1 MTVWLANV
9 LEQLVDFSL
18 ILNMSI
24 AASWVVLAVIV
35 LRFLLRKIPKW
46 IHVALWG
53 IVAVRLVFP
62 FSIESAFSL
71 IPSAQTV
78 PQEIL
83 KYEGAQL
90 EDSAHL
96 EVITNPIFSSEVS
109 VELGQTID
117 HVQVQLVNMT
127 SIWLLG
133 IAIMILYTII
143 SYWNLH
149 RKIETA
155 VLYKDNIFQ
164 SEYVGSPFVLGVI
177 KPKIYLPFHMNEQD
191 MQHVIAHEQAHM
203 KRKDHW
209 WKPFGFMLLTIH
221 WFNPLMWVAYV
232 LFCRDM
238 ELACDEKVVK
248 EWNAEQRADY
258 SQALLTCSVNRHRI
272 AACPLAFGEIGVK
285 DRVKS
290 VLHYKKPAFWM
301 VLLAI
306 AVSIV
311 FAACFLTNPVDGSD
325 RILDKI
331 WHQDGRY
338 EIVEQHNQEVTL
350 TLPVSKLPEQIFT
363 EEGVSF
369 GEKELIA
376 YQDENTTIYLKKA
389 QYSNEGEDNLYFCF
403 DFAFDL
409 PQEQGS
415 FFYPHVI
422 LGENSSSYGV
432 NALDGI
438 LRADNAI
445 FEDAVNI
452 RGQDYDHQ
460 IWFYVST
467 EALRQAEGTIQF
479 DIVLNRIRYAL
490 DPVVHVV
497 DTIKGNLLTYNKMS
511 DGTWQADGHT
521 YKYRLEI
528 TGRGHNAIADSTL
541 VYLSNIE
548 NITFEQAL
556 KAAGLSSNIHDYFDP
571 EDAVCVE
578 WRVEN

>member
-18 ILNMSI
+18 VLNMSI

-62 FSIESAFSL
+62 FSIESDFSL

-96 EVITNPIFSSEVS
+96 DVITNPIFSSEVS
-109 VELGQTID
+109 VELGQTVD
-117 HVQVQLVNMT
+117 RVQVQLVNMT

-143 SYWNLH
+143 SYWKLK
-149 RKIETA
+149 RKVETA
-155 VLYKDNIFQ
+155 VLYKNNIFQ
-164 SEYVGSPFVLGVI
+164 SECVNSPFVLGII
-177 KPKIYLPFHMNEQD
+177 KPKIYLPFDMNEQD
-191 MQHVIAHEQAHM
+191 MKHVIAHEQAHI
-203 KRKDHW
+203 KRLDHW
-209 WKPFGFMLLTIH
+209 WKPLGFLLLTIH
-221 WFNPLMWVAYV
+221 WFNPLIWVAYI
-232 LFCRDM
+232 LFCRDI

-248 EWNAEQRADY
+248 EWNGELRADY
-258 SQALLTCSVNRHRI
+258 SQALLNCSVNRHRI
-272 AACPLAFGEIGVK
+272 AACPLAFGEMGIK

-290 VLHYKKPAFWM
+290 VLNYKRPAFWM
-301 VLLAI
+301 VMVAMV
-306 AVSIV
+306 VSVV
-311 FAACFLTNPVDGSD
+311 FAVCFLTNPVDGSD
-325 RILDKI
+325 RILSKVLTEDGYKI
-331 WHQDGRY
+331 F
-338 EIVEQHNQEVTL
+338 EQNKQNVTL
-350 TLPVSKLPEQIFT
+350 SIPVSKLPEAIFT
-363 EEGVSF
+363 EEGISF
-369 GEKELIA
+369 GEKDVIA
-376 YQDENTTIYLKKA
+376 YQDETTTIYLKEA
-389 QYSNEGEDNLYFCF
+389 RYSNEGKENLYFCF
-403 DFAFDL
+403 DFTFGL
-409 PQEQGS
+409 PKKQGS
-415 FFYPHVI
+415 FLYPYEL
-422 LGENSSSYGV
+422 LGENTST
-432 NALDGI
+432 NAVKTADGI
-438 LRADNAI
+438 LKADNAI
-445 FEDAVNI
+445 FQDAVND
-452 RGQDYDHQ
+452 RGQGSYNL
-460 IWFYVST
+460 IWFYVSSD
-467 EALRQAEGTIQF
+467 ALRQAEGTIQF

-490 DPVVHVV
+490 DPNIHAV
-497 DTIKGNLLTYNKMS
+497 DRIEGNLVTYYEMS
-511 DGTWQADGHT
+511 DGTWQADGYT

>member
-62 FSIESAFSL
+62 FSIESDFSL

-96 EVITNPIFSSEVS
+96 DVITNPIFSSEVS

-117 HVQVQLVNMT
+117 RVQVHLVNMT
-127 SIWLLG
+127 FVWVLG
-133 IAIMILYTII
+133 IAVMILYTII
-143 SYWNLH
+143 SYWKLKRNV
-149 RKIETA
+149 ETA
-155 VLYKDNIFQ
+155 VLYKNNIFQ
-164 SEYVGSPFVLGVI
+164 SEYVNSPFVLGII
-177 KPKIYLPFHMNEQD
+177 KPKIYLPFDMNEQD
-191 MQHVIAHEQAHM
+191 MTHVIAHEQAHI
-203 KRKDHW
+203 KRLDHW
-209 WKPFGFMLLTIH
+209 WKPLGFLLLTIH
-221 WFNPLMWVAYV
+221 WFNPLIWVAYI
-232 LFCRDM
+232 LFCRDI

-248 EWNAEQRADY
+248 EWDGELRADY
-258 SQALLTCSVNRHRI
+258 SQALLNCSVNRHRI
-272 AACPLAFGEIGVK
+272 AACPLAFGEMGIK

-290 VLHYKKPAFWM
+290 VLNYKRPAFWM
-301 VLLAI
+301 VMVAMV
-306 AVSIV
+306 VSVV
-311 FAACFLTNPVDGSD
+311 FAVCFLTNPVDGSD
-325 RILDKI
+325 RILDRI

-338 EIVEQHNQEVTL
+338 EIIEQHDQEVTL
-350 TLPVSKLPEQIFT
+350 TLPVSNLPEQIFT

-460 IWFYVST
+460 IWFYVSSD
-467 EALRQAEGTIQF
+467 ALRQAEGTIQF

-490 DPVVHVV
+490 DPNIHAV
-497 DTIKGNLLTYNKMS
+497 DRIEGNLVTYYEMS
-511 DGTWQADGHT
+511 DGTWQADGYT

-528 TGRGHNAIADSTL
+528 TGRGYNATADSTL